1 MNLVRLGM
9 IVALGVVAW
18 YALSVYAALPP
29 DQIGVQSQQMTA
41 NVTYVYT
48 CPAITNQYSGQGA
61 IWVALAAIGGA
72 LSVSAVDLWRRVY

>member
-9 IVALGVVAW
+9 IVALGCVAW
-18 YALSVYAALPP
+18 YALSVYAGMPGEIITTQP
-29 DQIGVQSQQMTA
+29 IQ
-41 NVTYVYT
+41 VTSTTTQTYM
-48 CPAITNQYSGQGA
+48 CPSIDNRFSGQGA